1 MLVYEKTQNNMAIG
15 KHIFKRAKTGSPD
28 IKQHP
33 PPPLETKSA
42 NGEISFLDRKK
53 IRPQIRQFHDI
64 TYDYSDKFYSYPS

>member
-1 MLVYEKTQNNMAIG
+1 MKKTQNNMAIG

-53 IRPQIRQFHDI
+53 NKIADSSISR
-64 TYDYSDKFYSYPS
+64 YNL

>member
-1 MLVYEKTQNNMAIG
+1 MKKTQNNMAIG

-53 IRPQIRQFHDI
+53 
-64 TYDYSDKFYSYPS
+64 K